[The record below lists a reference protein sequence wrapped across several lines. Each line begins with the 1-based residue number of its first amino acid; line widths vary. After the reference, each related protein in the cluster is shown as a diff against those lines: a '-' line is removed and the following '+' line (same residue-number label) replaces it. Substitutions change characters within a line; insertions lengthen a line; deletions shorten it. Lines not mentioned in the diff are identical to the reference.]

1 MLPATATEEA
11 NAPRKKSVKPSV
23 RARFAWPRLA
33 CYDAAAIG
41 QRAQELALPWRGGI
55 GITLEVV
62 VTPEEKL
69 KELGIK
75 LTEAKSSVPAMAIG
89 KIVGNLLYLSGSTPP
104 PRDGKPWRGR
114 VGETYS
120 VEEGYQAARDCAIQQ
135 LSAAKTILG
144 DLSRIK
150 QVVKVLGM
158 VNCTPGFGQ
167 TPQVMHGFSDLLF
180 EVLGEKGRHARSAV
194 GLQALPSDVPVE
206 VETIF
211 EIE

>member
-1 MLPATATEEA
+1 
-11 NAPRKKSVKPSV
+11 
-23 RARFAWPRLA
+23 
-33 CYDAAAIG
+33 
-41 QRAQELALPWRGGI
+41 
-55 GITLEVV
+55 

-69 KELGIK
+69 KELGYDIQP
-75 LTEAKSSVPAMAIG
+75 LDPPAYAPMAYG
-89 KIVGNLLYLSGSTPP
+89 KIAGNLLYLSGATPP
-104 PRDGKPWRGR
+104 PLNGKAWSGR

-120 VEEGYQAARDCAIQQ
+120 VAEGYQAARLVAVQQ
-135 LSAAKTILG
+135 LTMAKTVLG

-158 VNCTPGFGQ
+158 VNCVANFRDTPA
-167 TPQVMHGFSDLLF
+167 VMHGFSDLLF

-194 GLQALPSDVPVE
+194 GLQALPGNVPIE